1 MGRMHRVRILP
12 GSPKHAMQ
20 SIARRAPQDDGSGMW
35 VPDMNSKMPGLAGH
49 FYDRNTGNEA
59 PPHAWQ
65 LKIDNRRR
73 TTY

>member
-1 MGRMHRVRILP
+1 
-12 GSPKHAMQ
+12 
-20 SIARRAPQDDGSGMW
+20 MW
-35 VPDMNSKMPGLAGH
+35 VPDYELEMPGLAGH
-49 FYDRNTGNEA
+49 FYDRNAGNEA